1 MITAAP
7 PDWTG
12 GQPRLVVHCC
22 RTCGHTWYLPRQAC
36 PACGYTGVTPVIS
49 AGAGVV
55 VASTTV
61 WRRVDQSGDGAK
73 PVGIALVDLEEG
85 GRAMGRCRP
94 GTAIGARVRAA
105 FVTERAEDGGDRL
118 LPMFEVENE

>member
-36 PACGYTGVTPVIS
+36 PACGCTGVTLVIS
-49 AGAGVV
+49 AGAGVI

-118 LPMFEVENE
+118 LPMFELEDQ

>member
-7 PDWTG
+7 LDWTG